1 MKKYKRYEGLFLA
14 PNMCDGIYDTY
25 NDPNYENELS
35 SEQIIDIMNDKNN
48 EIQVWKKKYDN
59 GLDVHPTAEILNK
72 ISRYFSVSVDYLLGN
87 TDRIWK
93 YLIFL
98 QIVLQNIPCLSPCL
112 MQHILFFIGHFY
124 DIIIALLYICFH
136 K

>member
-48 EIQVWKKKYDN
+48 EIQVWKKKYDDMKKKNEFLMAVIN
-59 GLDVHPTAEILNK
+59 GDGVIK
-72 ISRYFSVSVDYLLGN
+72 R
-87 TDRIWK
+87 
-93 YLIFL
+93 
-98 QIVLQNIPCLSPCL
+98 
-112 MQHILFFIGHFY
+112 
-124 DIIIALLYICFH
+124 
-136 K
+136 